1 MKITVKR
8 SAFNE
13 SNTLGE
19 MLIDGAHFC
28 YTVED
33 KVRDYNNDGD
43 LDDKGEEKVYGETAI
58 PKGEYK
64 VILSMS
70 NRFKRILPEV
80 LNVKGFAGIR
90 IHNGNT
96 AIDSHGCI
104 IVGFKQAKDGVS
116 ESRLAT
122 EALIKKMT
130 GVKDITIKIS

>member
-1 MKITVKR
+1 MKIEVKR
-8 SAFNE
+8 TAFNE
-13 SNTLGE
+13 TNTLGE
-19 MLIDGAHFC
+19 MSIDGVHFC

-96 AIDSHGCI
+96 ALDSHGCL
-104 IVGFKQAKDGVS
+104 IVGYKLLNDGVA
-116 ESRLAT
+116 ESRKAT
-122 EALIKKMT
+122 EDLVKKLT
-130 GVKDITIKIS
+130 GVKDITIYIA